1 MRFIAIVNYLKVY
14 MLLPVSFT
22 FASVSGG
29 LFRFFVLYVMR
40 LFCFVCCIWHVCFG
54 ARAICL
60 YVGAIVTE
68 ATSRPA
74 RKEGI
79 RDVSDRQRPVRA

>member
-1 MRFIAIVNYLKVY
+1 MRIIAIVSYVKIYVLF
-14 MLLPVSFT
+14 PVSFT

-29 LFRFFVLYVMR
+29 LFRAFMLRVMR
-40 LFCFVCCIWHVCFG
+40 LCCFVCCIRHVCFG
-54 ARAICL
+54 ARAVCL

-74 RKEGI
+74 RRVGI
-79 RDVSDRQRPVRA
+79 HDVSDLRRPVTE